1 MTRPSGRSP
10 ELVAKAPVATTAIRV
25 LGPLEVVRDGQG
37 IRLGSA
43 QRRLLAVLLAH
54 ANEIV
59 STDRLLEA
67 LWGEGSRARATGGRS
82 TSVARLQSSD
92 ELTSRWTY
100 RARGPSSSASRSPSR
115 SNTSEIT
122 TCAPSLAKSL
132 ASASP

>member
-10 ELVAKAPVATTAIRV
+10 ELVAKAPAATTAIRV

-67 LWGEGSRARATGGRS
+67 LWGEGSRAPGTGGRG
-82 TSVARLQSSD
+82 TSVARLQSSVSRLRSALGHARLQTHPAGYRFVVERD
-92 ELTSRWTY
+92 ELD
-100 RARGPSSSASRSPSR
+100 ASRFETLVR
-115 SNTSEIT
+115 
-122 TCAPSLAKSL
+122 
-132 ASASP
+132 